1 MLRVYA
7 CITSEHDFRL
17 VLVAGAIC
25 LLAAFT
31 AFSIFEQARRAKRR
45 PWVWTAL
52 AGVVA
57 GTGIWATHFIAMLA
71 YRPSLPIGYDVP
83 LTLLSIAAAILV
95 TGAGWT
101 AALRGGRFAALVAG
115 AAIGAG
121 IGIMHYVGM
130 AAVTLPGRFA
140 WDEALVLASILVG
153 ITLGAAALA
162 EHRRRPRLLPWRP
175 ALLLASAICGLH
187 FTGMAAASIHPD
199 SRLAVP
205 AAAIDSNVL
214 TLAVIATALLILAI
228 GFLTVLF
235 DRKLARN
242 AIEEARRLRTFADA
256 AVEGLVVIDGE
267 RLVDA
272 NRSFLALAGF
282 ESLGDA
288 PERLSDLLIEV
299 NLAAL
304 SMAPDAPPVECR
316 LLRADGE
323 SREVELL
330 LRPLAWRGAELRILA
345 LRDISE
351 RKEAAERI
359 AHLAFHDSLTGLPNR
374 AVFADHLGR
383 TVERAEQGAD
393 HLGWTVERAEQGA
406 DHVAVLCVD
415 LDGFKAVNDLYGHPA
430 GDALLIAAAQRL
442 RACVRG
448 HELVA
453 RLGGDEFAVVQ
464 AGGDQPGHSGLLA
477 RRVVDALAEPF
488 AIGSDTVR
496 ISASVGVALFPAD
509 AADPQSL
516 VKNADMAL
524 YRAKADGRGT
534 ARFYEAAMDEALRRR
549 RQLEGDLRQAIDRCE
564 LSVHYQPLAD
574 LHSGSILGF
583 EALLRWDHERL
594 GAIGPAT
601 FIPLAEESGLILKLG
616 QWVLREACTEAARW
630 NPPLKL
636 SVNLSPL
643 QFTQGDLAAEVEAML
658 AETGLDPMRLELE
671 VTEGL
676 LIKDSEK
683 AVAILER
690 LKALGVQIAMD
701 DFGTGYSSLSY
712 FRMFPFDKV
721 KIDQSF
727 IRDMIGNPQAR
738 AIIRSVIGLGRGLG
752 MPVVAEGVETVEQLE
767 ALRAEG
773 CDQVQGY
780 LISRPGPI
788 ANFDHVV
795 VDRGPGAVRAQAPAD
810 SGGERRLNRGRS
822 RR

>member
-7 CITSEHDFRL
+7 CITGEHDFRL
-17 VLVAGAIC
+17 VLVAGTIC

-31 AFSIFEQARRAKRR
+31 AFSIFEQARRAERR
-45 PWVWTAL
+45 PWAWTAL
-52 AGVVA
+52 AGFVA

-71 YRPSLPIGYDVP
+71 YRPHLPIGYDLP
-83 LTLLSIAAAILV
+83 LTLLSIAAAISI

-101 AALRGGRFAALVAG
+101 AALRSGRFGTLVA
-115 AAIGAG
+115 ATMIGAG
-121 IGIMHYVGM
+121 IGTMHFIGM
-130 AAVTLPGRFA
+130 AAVKLPGRFA
-140 WDEALVLASILVG
+140 WDGALVLVSLILG
-153 ITLGAAALA
+153 IALSAAALA
-162 EHRRRPRLLPWRP
+162 EHRRRPRALPWRP
-175 ALLLASAICGLH
+175 ALLFTLAICGLH
-187 FTGMAAASIHPD
+187 FTAMAAASIHPD
-199 SRLAVP
+199 ARIAVP
-205 AAAIDSNVL
+205 PAAIDEAVL
-214 TLAVIATALLILAI
+214 TLAVVAMALVILAI
-228 GFLTVLF
+228 GFMMVLF
-235 DRKLARN
+235 DRKLAKN

-272 NRSFLALAGF
+272 NKSFLRLAGF

-288 PERLSDLLIEV
+288 PERLSDLLIEF
-299 NLAAL
+299 NLSAL
-304 SMAPDAPPVECR
+304 SMAPDAPPAECR

-345 LRDISE
+345 VRDISE

-374 AVFADHLGR
+374 AVFADHLER
-383 TVERAEQGAD
+383 TVARAAD
-393 HLGWTVERAEQGA
+393 SDEP
-406 DHVAVLCVD
+406 VAVLCVD

-442 RACVRG
+442 RAAVRG

-464 AGGDQPGHSGLLA
+464 AAEQQPDHAGLLA
-477 RRVVDALAEPF
+477 GRILEALAEPF
-488 AIGSDTVR
+488 AIGPDTVR

-509 AADPQSL
+509 AADPESL

-524 YRAKADGRGT
+524 YRAKAEGRGT
-534 ARFYEAAMDEALRRR
+534 ARFYEAAMDEALRQR
-549 RQLEGDLRQAIDRCE
+549 RQLEADLRQAIGRGE
-564 LSVHYQPLAD
+564 LAVHYQPLAD
-574 LHSGSILGF
+574 LGSGAILGF
-583 EALLRWDHERL
+583 EALLRWTHGRL
-594 GAIGPAT
+594 GEIGPSA

-616 QWVLREACTEAARW
+616 EWVLREACAEAARW
-630 NPPLKL
+630 TPALKL
-636 SVNLSPL
+636 SVNLSPI
-643 QFTQGDLAAEVEAML
+643 QFTQGDLAAEVEAIL
-658 AETGLDPMRLELE
+658 AETGLDPARLELE

-676 LIKDSEK
+676 LIKDAEK
-683 AVAILER
+683 AIVILER
-690 LKALGVQIAMD
+690 LKALGVQISMD

-727 IRDMIGNPQAR
+727 IRDMIENPQAR
-738 AIIRSVIGLGRGLG
+738 AIIRSVIGLGQGLG
-752 MPVVAEGVETVEQLE
+752 MPVVAEGVETEAQLE

-780 LISRPGPI
+780 WISRPGPI
-788 ANFDHVV
+788 AHFEGVV
-795 VDRGPGAVRAQAPAD
+795 MDRGAEPGIGRKRA
-810 SGGERRLNRGRS
+810 G
-822 RR
+822 

>member
-17 VLVAGAIC
+17 VLVAGTIC

-31 AFSIFEQARRAKRR
+31 AFSLFEQARQAKHR
-45 PWVWTAL
+45 PWAWTAL
-52 AGVVA
+52 AGFVA
-57 GTGIWATHFIAMLA
+57 GTGIWATHFVAMLA
-71 YRPSLPIGYDVP
+71 YRPNLPIGYDLP
-83 LTLLSIAAAILV
+83 LTLLSIAAAV
-95 TGAGWT
+95 TITGVGWT
-101 AALRGGRFAALVAG
+101 AALRGGRFGTLVAG
-115 AAIGAG
+115 LLIGVG
-121 IGIMHYVGM
+121 IGTMHYAGM
-130 AAVTLPGRFA
+130 AAVKLPGRFA
-140 WDEALVLASILVG
+140 WDGTLVLVSVILG
-153 ITLGAAALA
+153 IALSAAALA
-162 EHRRRPRLLPWRP
+162 EHRRRPRALPWRP
-175 ALLLASAICGLH
+175 ALLFTLAICGLH
-187 FTGMAAASIHPD
+187 FTAMAAASIRPD

-205 AAAIDSNVL
+205 SAAIDSNVL
-214 TLAVIATALLILAI
+214 TLAVVGMALVILAI
-228 GFLTVLF
+228 GFLMVLF

-267 RLVDA
+267 RIVDA
-272 NRSFLALAGF
+272 NRSFLRLAGF
-282 ESLGDA
+282 DSVGA
-288 PERLSDLLIEV
+288 VPERLSDLLIEV
-299 NLAAL
+299 NLGAL

-316 LLRADGE
+316 MLRADGE

-345 LRDISE
+345 VRDISE

-359 AHLAFHDSLTGLPNR
+359 AHLAFHDALTGLPNR
-374 AVFADHLGR
+374 AVFADHLAR
-383 TVERAEQGAD
+383 TVAKAGES
-393 HLGWTVERAEQGA
+393 A

-415 LDGFKAVNDLYGHPA
+415 LDGFKAVNDIYGHPA

-442 RACVRG
+442 RSAVRG

-464 AGGDQPGHSGLLA
+464 AGGEQPGHGGLLA
-477 RRVVDALAEPF
+477 QRVVEALAEPF

-509 AADPQSL
+509 AADPESL

-549 RQLEGDLRQAIDRCE
+549 RQLEADLRQAIGRGE

-574 LHSGSILGF
+574 LGSGSILGF
-583 EALLRWDHERL
+583 EALLRWTHREL
-594 GAIGPAT
+594 GPIGPAT

-616 QWVLREACTEAARW
+616 EWVLREACTEAARW
-630 NPPLKL
+630 TPALKL
-636 SVNLSPL
+636 SVNLSPV
-643 QFTQGDLAAEVEAML
+643 QFTQGDLAAEVEAIL
-658 AETGLDPMRLELE
+658 AETGLDPVRLELE

-676 LIKDSEK
+676 LIKDAEK
-683 AVAILER
+683 AIVILER

-701 DFGTGYSSLSY
+701 DFGTGFSSLSY

-738 AIIRSVIGLGRGLG
+738 AIIRSVIGLGQGLG
-752 MPVVAEGVETVEQLE
+752 MPVVAEGVETAEQLD
-767 ALRAEG
+767 ALR
-773 CDQVQGY
+773 
-780 LISRPGPI
+780 
-788 ANFDHVV
+788 
-795 VDRGPGAVRAQAPAD
+795 
-810 SGGERRLNRGRS
+810 
-822 RR
+822 